1 MAVARSRW
9 GRREFLHLG
18 AATAAAGVLAA
29 CGTRPSGGSGGQ
41 LIGPDSPRVGAV
53 EAIRRDGGGRLVP
66 VNLHAGPL
74 QLDLAGT
81 TVSTWGYGTQIPGP
95 AIRARKGQVLRVNLT
110 NGLAAPTTVHWHGIA
125 LRNDMDGVPDLTQP
139 QIAPAGSFTYEFALA
154 HAGTYWFH
162 PHVGTQLDRGLYAP
176 LIVEDP
182 EERAD
187 YDAELVVVLD
197 DWIDGTG
204 TDPDKVLAGLRDKG
218 MPGMDMGSMSQ
229 MPGMPGM
236 SMGSMGV
243 SAAAPLGTDGGDVT
257 YPYYLINGRV
267 AADPQTVDYRPGT
280 RVRLRIINAAG
291 DSAFRVAAPG
301 TALTVTHTD
310 GFPVA
315 PRQADAL
322 LIGMGERIDA
332 IITVGEMSV
341 PLLAAPYGKDGYAQ
355 LVLRAGG
362 KPVTGSAANA
372 AAALPTMTALDT
384 ASLTATEAVTLAV
397 REPDI
402 SYDLRLAGPGAKY
415 AWTINE
421 KTYNPADGLP
431 VREGQRV
438 RLRYLNNSMM
448 FHPMHLHG
456 HTFAVR
462 TASGAYGAR
471 KDTVLVA
478 PMQTVEVDFDADNP
492 GQWLTHCHNI
502 YHGEAGM
509 MTVIS
514 YRQ

>member
-1 MAVARSRW
+1 MTVSRSQW
-9 GRREFLHLG
+9 GRRDFLQLG
-18 AATAAAGVLAA
+18 AAAATAGVLAA
-29 CGTRPSGGSGGQ
+29 CGAGGRGGATGQ
-41 LIGPDSPRVGAV
+41 LVGPDSPRVAAV
-53 EAIRRDGGGRLVP
+53 EAVRRDGGGRLVP
-66 VNLHAGPL
+66 VSLQARPL
-74 QLDLAGT
+74 QLDLAGR
-81 TVSTWGYGTQIPGP
+81 TVSTWGYGGQVPGP
-95 AIRARKGQVLRVNLT
+95 AIRVRKGEVLRVST
-110 NGLAAPTTVHWHGIA
+110 ANGLPAPTTVHWHGIA
-125 LRNDMDGVPDLTQP
+125 LRNDMDGVPDLTQK
-139 QIAPAGSFTYEFALA
+139 QIAAAGSFTYEFAVA

-176 LIVEDP
+176 LIIEDP
-182 EERAD
+182 DERAD
-187 YDAELVVVLD
+187 YDTELVVVLD

-204 TDPDKVLAGLRDKG
+204 TDPDKVLAGLAAKG
-218 MPGMDMGSMSQ
+218 MPAMGSMGDMS
-229 MPGMPGM
+229 GGM
-236 SMGSMGV
+236 SMGGMGV
-243 SAAAPLGTDGGDVT
+243 SADAPLGTDGGDVT
-257 YPYYLINGRV
+257 YPYYLVNGRV
-267 AADPQTVDYRPGT
+267 AADPQSVDYRPGT

-291 DSAFRVAAPG
+291 DSAFRVAVPG
-301 TALTVTHTD
+301 SPLTVTHTD

-332 IITVGEMSV
+332 VITVGDVSV

-355 LVLRAGG
+355 LVLRSGG
-362 KPVTGSAANA
+362 KPVSGSAQNA
-372 AAALPTMTALDT
+372 AAALPKMAVLDT
-384 ASLTATEAVTLAV
+384 ATLSATDPVALAP

-402 SYDLRLAGPGAKY
+402 SYDLRLAGPGDKY
-415 AWTINE
+415 TWTINE
-421 KTYNPADGLP
+421 KTYNPAQGLP
-431 VREGQRV
+431 VQEGQRV
-438 RLRYLNNSMM
+438 RLRYINNSMM

-462 TASGAYGAR
+462 GRSGAYTAR

-478 PMQTVEVDFDADNP
+478 PMATVEVDFDADNP

>member
-1 MAVARSRW
+1 MAVSRSQW
-9 GRREFLHLG
+9 GRRGFLQLSG
-18 AATAAAGVLAA
+18 AAAAAGVLAA
-29 CGTRPSGGSGGQ
+29 CGTRTAPGSAGQ
-41 LIGPDSPRVGAV
+41 LVGPDSPRVGAL
-53 EAIRRDGGGRLVP
+53 EAARRDGGGRLVP
-66 VNLHAGPL
+66 VSLRARPL

-81 TVSTWGYGTQIPGP
+81 TVSTWGYGDQVPGP
-95 AIRARKGQVLRVNLT
+95 AIRVRKGEVLRVSVA
-110 NGLAAPTTVHWHGIA
+110 NGLPAPTTVHWHGIA
-125 LRNDMDGVPDLTQP
+125 LRNDMDGVPDLTQT
-139 QIAPAGSFTYEFALA
+139 QIGAGGAFTYEFAVA

-182 EERAD
+182 SERAD

-204 TDPDKVLAGLRDKG
+204 TDPDKVLAGLQDKG
-218 MPGMDMGSMSQ
+218 MPGMDHSMGPMGGMSG
-229 MPGMPGM
+229 GMP
-236 SMGSMGV
+236 MGGMGV
-243 SAAAPLGTDGGDVT
+243 NAGAPLGADGGDVT
-257 YPYYLINGRV
+257 YPHYLVNGRV
-267 AADPQTVDYRPGT
+267 AADPQSVDYRPGT
-280 RVRLRIINAAG
+280 RVRLRIINAGG
-291 DSAFRVAAPG
+291 DSAFRVAIPG
-301 TALTVTHTD
+301 SPLTVTHTD
-310 GFPVA
+310 GFPVQ
-315 PRQADAL
+315 PQQADAL

-332 IITVGEMSV
+332 VVTIGDASV

-355 LVLRAGG
+355 LLLRSGG
-362 KPVTGSAANA
+362 KPVVGSAQNA
-372 AAALPTMTALDT
+372 AAAMKNMTVLDT
-384 ASLTATEAVTLAV
+384 ATSRATDGVALAP

-402 SYDLRLAGPGAKY
+402 SYDLRLAGPGEKY
-415 AWTINE
+415 TWTINE
-421 KTYNPADGLP
+421 KTYNPSQGLP
-431 VREGQRV
+431 VQEGQRV
-438 RLRYLNNSMM
+438 RLRYINNSMM

-462 TASGAYGAR
+462 SPGGAYTAR

-478 PMQTVEVDFDADNP
+478 PMATVEVDFDADNP

>member
-1 MAVARSRW
+1 MAVSRSQW
-9 GRREFLHLG
+9 GRRGFLQLG

-29 CGTRPSGGSGGQ
+29 CGTRPVRGPSGQ
-41 LIGPDSPRVGAV
+41 PVGPSSPRVGAL
-53 EAIRRDGGGRLVP
+53 EAVRRDGGDRLVP
-66 VNLHAGPL
+66 VNLAARPL

-81 TVSTWGYGTQIPGP
+81 TVSTWGYGDQIPGP
-95 AIRARKGQVLRVNLT
+95 TIRARKGEVLRVAVA
-110 NGLAAPTTVHWHGIA
+110 NGLPAPTTVHWHGIA

-139 QIAPAGSFTYEFALA
+139 QIAAAGSFTYEFALA

-176 LIVEDP
+176 LIVENPD
-182 EERAD
+182 ERAD
-187 YDAELVVVLD
+187 YDTELVVALD

-218 MPGMDMGSMSQ
+218 MPGMGHSMGD
-229 MPGMPGM
+229 MPGM

-243 SAAAPLGTDGGDVT
+243 SAQAPLGADGGDVT

-267 AADPQTVDYRPGT
+267 AADPQSVDYRPGT

-291 DSAFRVAAPG
+291 DSAFRVAIPG
-301 TALTVTHTD
+301 TPLTVTHTD
-310 GFPVA
+310 GFPVQ
-315 PRQADAL
+315 PRQTDAL

-332 IITVGEMSV
+332 IITVGEVSV
-341 PLLAAPYGKDGYAQ
+341 PLLAAPYGKEGYAQ
-355 LVLRAGG
+355 LVLRSSGT
-362 KPVTGSAANA
+362 PVSGSAAEA
-372 AAALPTMTALDT
+372 AAALPKLAALDT
-384 ASLTATEAVTLAV
+384 ASLSATEEVTLAV
-397 REPDI
+397 GEPDI
-402 SYDLRLAGPGAKY
+402 TYDLRLAGPGNKY
-415 AWTINE
+415 SWTINE
-421 KTYNPADGLP
+421 KTYNPAEGLP

-438 RLRYLNNSMM
+438 RLRFINNSMM

-509 MTVIS
+509 MTVVS